1 MSNLRRRACANLTA
15 MAPRFRLTLLA
26 LGLLML
32 MGRAADALAP
42 RWMNRS
48 LSPGRRAELLLRA
61 MTLDEKILLLHGHA
75 PLVMPSRAPEIG
87 LMSGYVA
94 PVPRLG
100 IPALTETDAGLG
112 VTSASAAEPLE
123 GAIVLP
129 SGVAQAATFDPDL
142 AYQAGAMLGGEA
154 HRKGFNVLL
163 DGAMNLAREPR
174 NGRTFEYAGE
184 DPLLAGTT
192 VGSIVRGVQD
202 QHVVSTVK
210 HFALNDQETGRFILN
225 AAIDEAA
232 LRESDLLAFEI
243 AIERGTP
250 GSVMCAYNKVNG
262 PYACEN
268 QMLLNAVLKRDWNYK
283 GWVMSDWGGTH
294 STEAAALAGL
304 DQEDGEELDGRS
316 YFAAPLKDAV
326 LHRRVPMVRL
336 NDMVRRILRSLFA
349 TGAMDDPALPAAI
362 DYDADAALSQRI
374 AENAMVLLKNDGG
387 LLPLGANVKHIAVI
401 GGHAD
406 LGVIGGGGGSSEV
419 FPHGGYR
426 LRERGPQG
434 DWPVYQSFIGTAP
447 VAALA
452 ERLPEDEIKFYDGSD
467 IAAASAAAARADV
480 AVIFVTQWM
489 TESADVPSLS
499 LPDAQDALIGAVAA
513 ANPRTVVVLETGGPV
528 TMPWLDKVAAVMEAW
543 YPGLRG
549 AEAVANVLS
558 GAVDPS
564 GRLPISLPVSEAQ
577 LPRPDPPA
585 QQLVKGPDGRIQPF
599 DVEYFEGADVGYR
612 WYASRGLHPLFPF
625 GAGLSYTAFRYD
637 NLQAE
642 GGKTLRVSFDVTN
655 TGTRAGAD
663 VPQLYVQQIVAAGRT
678 IRRLAGWTKVTLA
691 PGETRHVT
699 IGAEPR
705 LLADF
710 DLRRDD
716 WHIAAGS
723 YAAEL
728 AHDAQDAGMEAVVRL
743 DERRMKP

>member
-1 MSNLRRRACANLTA
+1 MA

-32 MGRAADALAP
+32 TGRAADAFAP

-48 LSPGRRAELLLRA
+48 LTPDRRAELLLRA

-75 PLVMPSRAPEIG
+75 PLVMTQRPPEIG

-112 VTSASAAEPLE
+112 VTSAAMAAPGE
-123 GAIVLP
+123 GATVLP
-129 SGVAQAATFDPDL
+129 SGIAQAATFDPDL
-142 AYQAGAMLGGEA
+142 AYRAGAMLGGEA
-154 HRKGFNVLL
+154 HRKGFNVML

-184 DPLLAGTT
+184 DPLLAGTM
-192 VGSIVRGVQD
+192 VGATVRGVQD
-202 QHVVSTVK
+202 QHVVTTVK
-210 HFALNDQETGRFILN
+210 HFAINDQESGRFILD
-225 AAIDEAA
+225 AVIDEAA

-243 AIERGTP
+243 AIERGEP

-268 QMLLNAVLKRDWNYK
+268 EKLLHAVLKRDWNYK

-294 STEAAALAGL
+294 STEAAALSGL

-316 YFAAPLKDAV
+316 YFNAPLKQAV
-326 LHRRVPMVRL
+326 LHGRVPMVRL
-336 NDMVRRILRSLFA
+336 NDMARRVLRSLFA
-349 TGAMDDPALPAAI
+349 AGVMDDPAMSGPI

-374 AENAMVLLKNDGG
+374 AESAMVLLKNQAA
-387 LLPLGANVKHIAVI
+387 LLPLGADVKHIAVI

-426 LRERGPQG
+426 SHERGSQG
-434 DWPVYQSFIGTAP
+434 DWPVYESYIGAAP

-452 ERLPEDEIKFYDGSD
+452 ERLPGTAVDFSDGAD
-467 IAAASAAAARADV
+467 VIAAAAAAARADV
-480 AVIFVTQWM
+480 AIVFATQWM

-499 LPDAQDALIGAVAA
+499 LPGNQDALIAAVAA
-513 ANPRTVVVLETGGPV
+513 ANPRTIVVLETGGPV
-528 TMPWLDKVAAVMEAW
+528 LMPWLDRVSAVLEAW

-549 AEAVANVLS
+549 AEAIANILS
-558 GAVDPS
+558 GAVNPS
-564 GRLPISLPVSEAQ
+564 ARLPVSFPVSEAQ
-577 LPRPDPPA
+577 LPRPSPPA
-585 QQLVKGPDGRIQPF
+585 QQLVKGPDGRFQPF

-625 GAGLSYTAFRYD
+625 GAGLGYATFRYD
-637 NLQAE
+637 NLQVQ
-642 GGKTLRVSFDVTN
+642 GGRMLRVSFDVTN

-663 VPQLYVQQIVAAGRT
+663 VPQLYMQQIVSAGRT
-678 IRRLAGWTKVTLA
+678 IRRLAGWSKVSLA
-691 PGETRHVT
+691 PGETRHLT
-699 IGAEPR
+699 IEAEPR

-710 DLRRDD
+710 DIRRND
-716 WHIAAGS
+716 WHIAGGS
-723 YAAEL
+723 YVAEL
-728 AHDAQDAGMEAVVRL
+728 ARDAEDPGVEAVTTL
-743 DERRMKP
+743 SERRMKP